1 MQSLYVFEL
10 VTGISGT
17 LLLPT
22 MDRMHP
28 RFCYDPTSSYIVLT
42 ITLSFDIPVTP
53 LLDYEAKLM
62 PAMYHIL

>member
-10 VTGISGT
+10 VAGISGT
-17 LLLPT
+17 VLPA

-28 RFCYDPTSSYIVLT
+28 RFCYDPTSESYIVLT
-42 ITLSFDIPVTP
+42 ITLSFDVPVTS